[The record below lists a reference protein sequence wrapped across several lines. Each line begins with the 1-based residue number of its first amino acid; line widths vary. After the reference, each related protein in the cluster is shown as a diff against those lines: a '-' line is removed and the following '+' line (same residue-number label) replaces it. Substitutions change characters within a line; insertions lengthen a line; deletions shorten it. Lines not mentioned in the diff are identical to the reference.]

1 MDNQSEHHQ
10 TVPDDVLP
18 LKQKLAYGMGA
29 LANNFLGG
37 AIGYMSIVLI
47 VGLGMNPALVGALQ
61 AIPRLTDALTDP
73 IMGYISDKTQSRY
86 GRRRPYIFIGAIAV
100 GLIFA
105 MMWQLPEGHGEMWY
119 FWVFLAWSLVFYL
132 AYTMFATPWV
142 ALGYEMTPDYHERTR
157 LMGTQNFI
165 GQFAWITLPWF
176 YAIMENDYFFDNAVE
191 GARILAIILGVV
203 VAILGVSSAII
214 CKERFVATGDEV
226 ELKLSE
232 IKHHFAEFFKGF
244 LITIKNKDF
253 LKLCVGTFFLFNSLM
268 LVGSFGAFITIYYV
282 AGGDNDMGAKI
293 MGVFGTISTIVTLAT
308 IPIVSWVST
317 KIGKRKTFMLA
328 TSFTLFGSLLKWFC
342 YDPSNPWTSFV
353 FGNILQWLG
362 FNPLTP
368 WIILI
373 PAPFI
378 AVGMGSLFT
387 LMSSMMADV
396 CDEDE
401 LQTGERREGMFGS
414 IFWWVVKLGMAAAFA
429 GSGFLLNAT
438 GFDITLAGNQTVNT
452 FLYMRLCDV
461 FIPVAACT
469 ISIAAVAMFTLSET
483 KSYAVRAQLEAKR
496 GNIDGVE
503 QAPAA

>member
-1 MDNQSEHHQ
+1 MTSQAEHYV
-10 TVPDDVLP
+10 TAEEDRLP
-18 LKQKLAYGMGA
+18 FSQKIAYGMGA

-47 VGLGMNPALVGALQ
+47 VGLGMNPALVGTLQ

-73 IMGYISDKTQSRY
+73 VMGYISDKTRSRY
-86 GRRRPYIFIGAIAV
+86 GRRRPYIFV
-100 GLIFA
+100 GSISVGIIFA
-105 MMWQLPEGHGEMWY
+105 LMWQLPAGHSEMFY
-119 FWVFLAWSLVFYL
+119 FWLFLGWSILFYL

-176 YAIMENDYFFDNAVE
+176 YAIMENDYLFDDSVE
-191 GARILAIILGVV
+191 GARVLAIILGIT
-203 VAILGVSSAII
+203 VAILGASSAVI
-214 CKERFVATGDEV
+214 CKERFVAASDEAAI
-226 ELKLSE
+226 KFSE
-232 IKHHFAEFFKGF
+232 IKHHFSEFLKGF

-282 AGGDNDMGAKI
+282 AGGDSDLGAKI
-293 MGVFGTISTIVTLAT
+293 MGVFGTISTIVTLCT
-308 IPIVSWVST
+308 IPVVSWIST
-317 KIGKRKTFMLA
+317 KLGKRKTFMIA
-328 TSFTLFGSLLKWFC
+328 TTFTLLGSLLKWWC
-342 YDPSNPWTSFV
+342 YDPANPWL
-353 FGNILQWLG
+353 ILL
-362 FNPLTP
+362 
-368 WIILI
+368 
-373 PAPFI
+373 PAPLI
-378 AVGMGSLFT
+378 AIGMGSLFT

-401 LQTGERREGMFGS
+401 LQTGARREGMFGS

-438 GFDITLAGNQTVNT
+438 GFEVALAANQTAET

-461 FIPVAACT
+461 GIPIFAYML
-469 ISIAAVAMFTLSET
+469 SIGAVAMFTLTEA
-483 KSYAVRAQLEAKR
+483 KAYEVRKQLEERR
-496 GNIDGVE
+496 GKAGDGGTVNDINE
-503 QAPAA
+503 AVATS